1 MAHGVRAA
9 RGVEHG
15 ACRDAGPLRVKTPR
29 LPAQGETPFPFPT
42 TASVYTRRRMLSNDG
57 RDCFTVYVN
66 RTGILYT
73 LNLHSERCQLILDKT
88 EKNIKLACAYTR
100 VCL

>member
-1 MAHGVRAA
+1 MVAGGGVGGGRAGGGWPEPPLSRGGGVAHGVRAA

-42 TASVYTRRRMLSNDG
+42 TASVYMRR
-57 RDCFTVYVN
+57 
-66 RTGILYT
+66 
-73 LNLHSERCQLILDKT
+73 
-88 EKNIKLACAYTR
+88 
-100 VCL
+100 